1 MSTRNY
7 DAQELTKLKRD
18 RNEAAFFQRQIV
30 LQNAAQTGVVVNQYN
45 GQTGVYN
52 ASKMGD
58 IANGSFTTYYR
69 ASPATI
75 ISVPCFCVD
84 VSFVPVPQTANI
96 NVPIQQPVNDSSPF
110 Q

>member
-18 RNEAAFFQRQIV
+18 RNEAAFFTRQIT
-30 LQNAAQTGVVVNQYN
+30 LQNAATTGVIVNQYN

-75 ISVPCFCVD
+75 ISIPCFCLD
-84 VSFVPVPQTANI
+84 ASGIPAATANI

>member
-1 MSTRNY
+1 MSTRNF

-30 LQNAAQTGVVVNQYN
+30 LQNAAQPGIAVNQYN
-45 GQTGVYN
+45 GQTGIFN
-52 ASKMGD
+52 ASKMAE
-58 IANGSFTTYYR
+58 IANGSYATYYR
-69 ASPATI
+69 ASPATV

-96 NVPIQQPVNDSSPF
+96 NVPIQQPVNDRSPE
-110 Q
+110 